1 MQTVLFHSTIF
12 GPIKSRRLGV
22 SLGIN
27 LMPND
32 GKICSFDCLYCEA
45 GFNAQGPGKDGIP
58 SRDAVKKGL
67 KRKLEAMKAAGE
79 PLDVITF
86 SGNGE
91 PTVHPHFLEIVKDVM
106 RLRDT
111 YFPEAKVSVLTNSTM
126 CGRDNIVAA
135 LKLVDNNIVK
145 LDSAIAATFRTVNR
159 PTSPNCLPEGVIED
173 LKQFEGQCIVQ
184 TMMLRGD
191 YEGKHIDNTTDA
203 EVDALI
209 EAYKQIQPREIML
222 YSIDRQT
229 PAQDLEKVTAPELEA
244 IAQRIRNAGF
254 TVQVNA

>member
-45 GFNAQGPGKDGIP
+45 GFNAQGPGTDGIP
-58 SRDAVKKGL
+58 SRDSVKKGL
-67 KRKLEAMKAAGE
+67 KRKLEEMQANGDK
-79 PLDVITF
+79 LDVITF

-91 PTVHPHFLEIVKDVM
+91 PTLHPHFLEVVKDVI

-111 YFPEAKVSVLTNSTM
+111 YFPQAKVSVLTNSTM
-126 CGRDNIVAA
+126 VGKPHIAEA

-145 LDSAIAATFRTVNR
+145 LDSALASTFHTVNR
-159 PTSPNCLPEGVIED
+159 PGSPNMIPEGVITD
-173 LKQFEGQCIVQ
+173 LKQFAGQCTVQ
-184 TMMLRGD
+184 TMMLRGE
-191 YEGKHIDNTTDA
+191 YEGKQFDNTTDT
-203 EVDALI
+203 EVNALI
-209 EAYKQIQPREIML
+209 AAYKEIQPREVMI
-222 YSIDRQT
+222 YSIDRKT
-229 PAQDLEKVTAPELEA
+229 PAQNLVKVTAEELEA
-244 IAQRIRNAGF
+244 IATRIRTAGF